1 MPAYDARL
9 FHPPAPLARVTL
21 HNPETGKTV
30 PDVPMLVDSG
40 ADVTLLPQQSL
51 TPLGI
56 KLEPGAGYVV
66 TLDFVSCSLD
76 PAPQRI

>member
-1 MPAYDARL
+1 
-9 FHPPAPLARVTL
+9 
-21 HNPETGKTV
+21 
-30 PDVPMLVDSG
+30 MLVDSG

-51 TPLGI
+51 TPLGG
-56 KLEPGAGYVV
+56 KLEPGAGYEVMGFDGKKSLVRVV